1 MFVQSF
7 VCRQLREHVSH
18 SVFVSD
24 IAICV
29 LKRDVKLQ
37 PTNSHSVF
45 VICCARLPD
54 RLIVTFPNGD
64 EIKAGDKKPAGSTIG
79 EHCVIIAIS
88 QFSLIAC

>member
-24 IAICV
+24 IAIFV

-79 EHCVIIAIS
+79 EHCVLIAILL
-88 QFSLIAC
+88 FSLIAC